1 MNGYRS
7 IRFPR
12 KRIFIIDE
20 LALVLAFF
28 SAILIR
34 YRSDARYWAGFFDG
48 LYVSVLVVA
57 VLMQAIIFL
66 VYDSRRPSLF
76 VQDRVQGLFYIIKGR
91 MILLIF
97 IILYLYM
104 TQKGVDSS
112 RFVIGATIML
122 NVFYDY
128 ILRNIIKSQYF
139 SRVGELK
146 EKILELSF
154 PFPSDEEIRK
164 KISEGDI
171 SKVLIHP
178 GDAAEE
184 EIERVI
190 SVADVMGIHPFVGLK
205 SLGYDVRSGIVRDI
219 SDYASIPV
227 SVRKERFDIFG
238 VHYAVARVEEA
249 VLHVKRHVKELKGE
263 YICFSNVHTL
273 VMARENPDY
282 ARVLNES
289 AFAFPDG
296 APIAQLQQKS
306 GMELAERVAG
316 PDFMEHMFKAST
328 DGSITHYFYGA
339 SQNTL
344 DELNK
349 KLLEKYPG
357 IVIKG
362 MYSPPFREL
371 TPEEDQRD
379 VDMINAS
386 GADILWVGLGAPK
399 QEKWMNAHKGR
410 INAVMM
416 GVGAGFDFHAGT
428 INRAP
433 LWIQKIGF
441 EWLYRLFQDPK
452 RLIRRYFITNTKYM
466 WYLMLA
472 KIKRQ

>member
-139 SRVGELK
+139 SMVGELK

-282 ARVLNES
+282 ARDLNES

-433 LWIQKIGF
+433 IWIQ
-441 EWLYRLFQDPK
+441 
-452 RLIRRYFITNTKYM
+452 
-466 WYLMLA
+466 
-472 KIKRQ
+472 